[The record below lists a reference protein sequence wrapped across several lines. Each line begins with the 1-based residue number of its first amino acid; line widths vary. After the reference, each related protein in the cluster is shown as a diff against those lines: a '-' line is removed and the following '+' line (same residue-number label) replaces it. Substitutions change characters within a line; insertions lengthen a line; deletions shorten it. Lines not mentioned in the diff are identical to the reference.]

1 MMKYSLIDIICLYYY
16 NSKNI
21 FVTKYFSHLHTDEEM
36 INLQKFFSSSK
47 SMKNNPY
54 KTNSLITFLFIII
67 LALPQFKSVQAE
79 TRKIPWQ
86 MFRGDIQHTGQS
98 IYKGPQTNNLKWSF
112 QIDTRIT
119 SSPSI
124 GSDGTI
130 YVGSIDG
137 RLYAINPDGTTKWAF
152 QVGNEITAS
161 PAIGDD
167 GTIYVGSRD
176 KKMYAITPEGKPK
189 WTFAA
194 NGIILS
200 SAAVTADALYF
211 GSDDNT
217 LYVLTLDGK
226 LKWKFTAKSNITAS
240 PTLWTDGTVYLFE
253 TSGAMHALSPDGME
267 KWVKRVGTGVYRSFL
282 LLQ

>member
-1 MMKYSLIDIICLYYY
+1 
-16 NSKNI
+16 
-21 FVTKYFSHLHTDEEM
+21 
-36 INLQKFFSSSK
+36 
-47 SMKNNPY
+47 MKNNPY

-67 LALPQFKSVQAE
+67 LSIPQFKSVQAE
-79 TRKIPWQ
+79 TPKIPWQ

-98 IYKGPQTNNLKWSF
+98 TYKGPQTNNLKWSF
-112 QIDTRIT
+112 KIGTRIT

-124 GSDGTI
+124 GRMALSMLVLLMADCMLST
-130 YVGSIDG
+130 
-137 RLYAINPDGTTKWAF
+137 PDGTTKWAF
-152 QVGNEITAS
+152 QVGSEITAS

-176 KKMYAITPEGKPK
+176 KKMYAIAPDGKPK
-189 WTFAA
+189 WTFTA

-240 PTLWTDGTVYLFE
+240 PTLWTDGTFTFSRQAGLCMHYL
-253 TSGAMHALSPDGME
+253 LME
-267 KWVKRVGTGVYRSFL
+267 
-282 LLQ
+282 